1 MKKGNLIFIVGG
13 LGLLYYFFTRK
24 KNAIPVIK
32 PLIPT
37 TTNVPDK
44 PKVEPYVYPAGLFEL
59 DVVANGVESA
69 QLYQGQL
76 RPFTAAY
83 GDRYLPNS
91 WPTTKIIPDIV
102 YRSIP
107 RGPVLDI

>member
-83 GDRYLPNS
+83 GDKYLPNS
-91 WPTTKIIPDIV
+91 WPSTKIIPDIV

>member
-13 LGLLYYFFTRK
+13 LGLLYYYYMRNK
-24 KNAIPVIK
+24 KNAM
-32 PLIPT
+32 PLIPVET
-37 TTNVPDK
+37 LIPNIPSQTNVTKDI
-44 PKVEPYVYPAGLFEL
+44 YPAGLFEL

-83 GDRYLPNS
+83 AAKYLPNS
-91 WPTTKIIPDIV
+91 WATTKIIPDIV

-107 RGPVLDI
+107 RGAVLDI

>member
-91 WPTTKIIPDIV
+91 WPSTKIIPDIV

-107 RGPVLDI
+107 RGAVLDI